1 MAQINKPN
9 EYFNTVLYTGDG
21 TDGRGITGVGFQ
33 PDWCWFKAR
42 STAYENQVYDVVR
55 GATKRLV
62 TNDTT
67 AEGTQANGLQSFDS
81 DGFTVGS
88 HVGCNGNGNSIVAW
102 NWLGANGTASN
113 TDGSITSTVSAN
125 TTSGFSIVTYTGN
138 GSAGATIGHGL
149 GTTPS
154 FIIIKSR
161 SSAYGWYCYH
171 KGIDATAPEDYF
183 IRLDT
188 TDARV
193 NSPAILNDTAPTNS
207 VITLGS
213 NVAANGSGLTYV
225 AYCFAPKKGFS
236 AMGQYTGNGSTDGTF
251 VYTGFKSAFVMFK
264 NITNGAVSWYMFD
277 NKRNGY
283 NGDNKSLRPNTS
295 DTETSA
301 SNYPLDILSNG
312 FKLLSTNNEVNG
324 SGDTYIYT
332 AFAENPLVGTN
343 NIPATAR

>member
-1 MAQINKPN
+1 MAQINKPTD
-9 EYFNTVLYTGDG
+9 YFNTKLFVGTGASQS
-21 TDGRGITGVGFQ
+21 ITGVGFQ
-33 PDWCWFKAR
+33 PDFTWIKNRNSIDWHWLQDA
-42 STAYENQVYDVVR
+42 VR
-55 GATKRLV
+55 GATKV
-62 TNDTT
+62 IFSNTSN
-67 AEGTQANGLQSFDS
+67 AESTQAQGLTSFNS
-81 DGFTVGS
+81 DGFTVGTDT
-88 HVGCNGNGNSIVAW
+88 GNNGSGNNIVSW

-225 AYCFAPKKGFS
+225 AYCFAPKKG
-236 AMGQYTGNGSTDGTF
+236 
-251 VYTGFKSAFVMFK
+251 
-264 NITNGAVSWYMFD
+264 
-277 NKRNGY
+277 
-283 NGDNKSLRPNTS
+283 
-295 DTETSA
+295 
-301 SNYPLDILSNG
+301 ILS
-312 FKLLSTNNEVNG
+312 
-324 SGDTYIYT
+324 Y
-332 AFAENPLVGTN
+332 GTVH
-343 NIPATAR
+343 R

>member
-1 MAQINKPN
+1 MAQINKPTD
-9 EYFNTVLYTGDG
+9 YFNTKLFVGTGASQS
-21 TDGRGITGVGFQ
+21 ITGVGFQ
-33 PDWCWFKAR
+33 PDFTWIKNRNSIDWHWLQDA
-42 STAYENQVYDVVR
+42 VR
-55 GATKRLV
+55 GTTKV
-62 TNDTT
+62 IFSNTSN
-67 AEGTQANGLQSFDS
+67 AESTQAQGLTSFNS
-81 DGFTVGS
+81 DGFTVGTDT
-88 HVGCNGNGNSIVAW
+88 GNNGSGNNIVSW

>member
-1 MAQINKPN
+1 MAQINKPTD
-9 EYFNTVLYTGDG
+9 YFNTKLFVGTGASQS
-21 TDGRGITGVGFQ
+21 ITGVGFQ
-33 PDWCWFKAR
+33 PDFTWIKNRNSIDWHWLQDA
-42 STAYENQVYDVVR
+42 VR
-55 GATKRLV
+55 GATKV
-62 TNDTT
+62 IFSNTSN
-67 AEGTQANGLQSFDS
+67 AESTQAQGLTSFNS
-81 DGFTVGS
+81 DGFTVGTDT
-88 HVGCNGNGNSIVAW
+88 GNNGSGNNIVSW
-102 NWLGANGTASN
+102 NWLGINGTASN

>member
-1 MAQINKPN
+1 MAQINKPTD
-9 EYFNTVLYTGDG
+9 YFNTKLFVGTGASQS
-21 TDGRGITGVGFQ
+21 ITGVGFQ
-33 PDWCWFKAR
+33 PDFTWIKNRNSIDWHWLQDA
-42 STAYENQVYDVVR
+42 VR
-55 GATKRLV
+55 GATKV
-62 TNDTT
+62 IFSNTSN
-67 AEGTQANGLQSFDS
+67 AESTQAQGLTSFNS
-81 DGFTVGS
+81 DGFTVGTDT
-88 HVGCNGNGNSIVAW
+88 GNNGSGNNIVSW

-138 GSAGATIGHGL
+138 GSAGAMIGHGL

>member
-1 MAQINKPN
+1 MAQINKPTD
-9 EYFNTVLYTGDG
+9 YFNTKLFVGTGASQS
-21 TDGRGITGVGFQ
+21 ITGVGFQ
-33 PDWCWFKAR
+33 PDFTWIKNRNSIDWHWLQDA
-42 STAYENQVYDVVR
+42 VR
-55 GATKRLV
+55 GATKV
-62 TNDTT
+62 IFSNTSN
-67 AEGTQANGLQSFDS
+67 AESTQAQGLTSFNS
-81 DGFTVGS
+81 DGFTVGTDT
-88 HVGCNGNGNSIVAW
+88 GNNGSGNNIVSW

-251 VYTGFKSAFVMFK
+251 IYTGFKPAWV
-264 NITNGAVSWYMFD
+264 ITKRTDSPSDWVILD
-277 NKRNGY
+277 NKRNSF
-283 NGDNKSLRPNTS
+283 NVVDKKLESSNS
-295 DTETSA
+295 DADTTQTA
-301 SNYPLDILSNG
+301 CDFLSNG
-312 FKLLSTNNEVNG
+312 IKLKDTTTSYLGTNI
-324 SGDTYIYT
+324 SGGTYIYM
-332 AFAENPLVGTN
+332 AFAESPLVGTN
-343 NIPATAR
+343 NIPAVAR